1 MPYKA
6 FQRGGKWQV
15 FKLDADNEPDGA
27 PLGEHDS
34 EDAANEQVAALYAN
48 EEGDGDKPMRRRQH
62 MSETVNELT
71 NAVGEFSGTFPDV
84 PYAAGV
90 DSAAL
95 TADDAN
101 PLFVTLPI
109 AQVGAESRNG
119 LLYDDALVGQL
130 EQQINAKRPG
140 GIMGHI
146 SEKDRSTAFPVPDVY
161 WVGAARHED
170 MLWGKGYVP
179 PGKAR
184 DYIRRQKAI
193 GGQIATS
200 IYGGGA
206 FETNGQGARRL
217 AKFNLESLDLAP
229 PDRAAL
235 QMERPF
241 AVTSE
246 TTATPMTVVTS
257 GGITSYTWEIPSDA
271 TIVGTATQPVTEIV
285 EEHAMDKATV
295 IAELTVADLPE
306 SLVAAVIA
314 EHAAET
320 QTQQQI
326 AELTAERDAKATLVT
341 ELQTTVDDLTSRIA
355 EYEAAQQRATLDGVV
370 TELLAELALEDV
382 RPFVRKE
389 LAGLDTEDAIRA
401 RFAEYT
407 ATDEYKLL
415 AEAFQAKIAGPAAAV
430 AAKMPS
436 DIPGLT
442 REFTED
448 ERRAARARAGF

>member
-6 FQRGGKWQV
+6 FQRDGKWQV
-15 FKLDADNEPDGA
+15 FKLNADNEPDGA

-95 TADDAN
+95 TADDAS

-109 AQVGAESRNG
+109 ARVGAESRNG

-246 TTATPMTVVTS
+246 TIATPPPVAGENV
-257 GGITSYTWEIPSDA
+257 
-271 TIVGTATQPVTEIV
+271 ATQPVTEIV

-306 SLVAAVIA
+306 SLVTAVIA
-314 EHAAET
+314 EHEAAA
-320 QTQQQI
+320 QTKQQI
-326 AELTAERDAKATLVT
+326 AELTAERDAKATLVA

-355 EYEAAQQRATLDGVV
+355 EYEAAQQRATLEGVV

-448 ERRAARARAGF
+448 ERKHARARAGF